1 MKPSNFLAHP
11 YDSVFHKME
20 TEIVA
25 RNIMAILTRTG
36 DSFRTM
42 EWQEYE
48 AERMKDGNLTHGEAS
63 QFEKVRDY
71 CIDENV
77 ARLFLPAW
85 RNNHV

>member
-1 MKPSNFLAHP
+1 MKPSDFLQHP

-25 RNIMAILTRTG
+25 RNIMAILSRTG
-36 DSFRTM
+36 DSFRRL

-48 AERMKDGNLTHGEAS
+48 SERMKDGNFTHGEAS

-71 CIDENV
+71 CLSAET
-77 ARLFLPAW
+77 ARLFSPAW
-85 RNNHV
+85 RA